1 MRRMVICWLTIGFVK
16 QEVSSDKFFEA
27 PILSLDKSEKQKLK
41 IQLQLFFWIL
51 SPVCSLALHSL
62 GLLPLGVE
70 DAEFELGAHFAL
82 VAGDEQEVEGE
93 VVLRLLVQALR
104 VDPQAPLELV
114 VLPGREGGGLEHLAH
129 LLAAEGEVGDGPHV
143 GELDHLD
150 LGVAPVLCHWRCCI
164 IGGRRRHPATSQ
176 L

>member
-1 MRRMVICWLTIGFVK
+1 MT
-16 QEVSSDKFFEA
+16 
-27 PILSLDKSEKQKLK
+27 
-41 IQLQLFFWIL
+41 
-51 SPVCSLALHSL
+51 LHRL
-62 GLLPLGVE
+62 CLLPLGVE

-104 VDPQAPLELV
+104 VDPQTPLELV

-129 LLAAEGEVGDGPHV
+129 LLSAEGEVGDGPHV

-150 LGVAPVLCHWRCCI
+150 LGVAPVLCHWRRCI
-164 IGGRRRHPATSQ
+164 IGGRGRHPATSQ